1 MADSTRATST
11 TSATKKPGASKAT
24 ASRTATKTPAKK
36 TPAKKTP
43 AKKAAAKTSTASKA
57 PAKKAAAKTPTARKA
72 PAKKAAAQKA
82 STTAPARKAPAPKA
96 ARPSA
101 VSAAADR
108 AGGERARRRS
118 TPLLTG
124 PSAQAPT
131 ASGATARSK
140 TSSSRASSTSR
151 KPTLTVV
158 PGPDGSPPAARR
170 TAPAKSSTRRRPP
183 TRRTDSAARPA
194 PAARP
199 ADLSSSQGTPES
211 GQAVVP
217 GLAELL
223 SVLLSA
229 GQMTSRTLGHAAGA
243 AAGEGWERRF
253 TETLHFLQRRV
264 KGDYAVDD
272 FGFDEDFTIHTV
284 FPVLRL
290 LKDKWFRI
298 EVRGIENIPADTG
311 ALLVSNHSGT
321 VAIDSIMTQLAIHD
335 AHPQRR
341 FLRMLGADLV
351 FQLPVVGDFA
361 RKTGATLASA
371 ADADR
376 LMRGGELVGV
386 WPEGFKGVGKPFRER
401 YKLQRFGR
409 GGFVSAA
416 IKAEVPIIPCSVVGA
431 EEVYPMI
438 GNMKTVARLL
448 GAPYAPITPF
458 FPLLG
463 PLGLIPLPSK
473 WIIEFGEP
481 IDTASLGPDAAED
494 PMLVFEITD
503 QVRETIQQ
511 TLYSVLVTRRSV
523 FF

>member
-1 MADSTRATST
+1 MADSTRKVS
-11 TSATKKPGASKAT
+11 
-24 ASRTATKTPAKK
+24 PAKK
-36 TPAKKTP
+36 TTTAKAAT
-43 AKKAAAKTSTASKA
+43 KKAASAKATTAKKA
-57 PAKKAAAKTPTARKA
+57 PAKKAATKKAAPATKTS
-72 PAKKAAAQKA
+72 AKKAVTQPAVKAASKEAPSTKKA
-82 STTAPARKAPAPKA
+82 APKKT
-96 ARPSA
+96 SA
-101 VSAAADR
+101 VAAAADR

-124 PSAQAPT
+124 PSAQLPTDSTPTKGEGRTSRTRPKKAPT
-131 ASGATARSK
+131 TAR
-140 TSSSRASSTSR
+140 
-151 KPTLTVV
+151 KPNLRVV
-158 PGPDGSPPAARR
+158 PGPDGAPPAVQR
-170 TAPAKSSTRRRPP
+170 TASTRASSSRSVSTSRRRPP
-183 TRRTDSAARPA
+183 ARRSTATGSHSA
-194 PAARP
+194 PAAVPPTQRRSTS
-199 ADLSSSQGTPES
+199 DS

-229 GQMTSRTLGHAAGA
+229 GQLTSRTLGHAAGA
-243 AAGEGWERRF
+243 AAGEEWERRF
-253 TETLHFLQRRV
+253 SETIEFLQRRMR
-264 KGDYAVDD
+264 GDYAVDD
-272 FGFDEDFTIHTV
+272 FGFDRDFTTHTV

-290 LKDKWFRI
+290 LKDKWFRV
-298 EVRGIENIPADTG
+298 EVRGVENIPDEGG
-311 ALLVSNHSGT
+311 ALIVSNHSGT
-321 VAIDSIMTQLAIHD
+321 VAIDSIVTQLAIHD
-335 AHPQRR
+335 AHPKGR

-361 RKTGATLASA
+361 RKTGATLASN
-371 ADADR
+371 ADAER
-376 LMRGGELVGV
+376 LLRGGELVGV

-416 IKAEVPIIPCSVVGA
+416 IRSEVPIIPCSVVGA
-431 EEVYPMI
+431 EEIYPMI

-473 WIIEFGEP
+473 WIIEFGP
-481 IDTASLGPDAAED
+481 PVDTASLGQAAADD
-494 PMLVFEITD
+494 PMLVFDLTD

>member
-1 MADSTRATST
+1 MADSTRRST
-11 TSATKKPGASKAT
+11 PAKTSATQAAPKKSA
-24 ASRTATKTPAKK
+24 AKK
-36 TPAKKTP
+36 TPTTKGAKAP
-43 AKKAAAKTSTASKA
+43 AKKA
-57 PAKKAAAKTPTARKA
+57 PAKKAAATKAAAKKA
-72 PAKKAAAQKA
+72 PAKKT
-82 STTAPARKAPAPKA
+82 TTARKSTPAKTSA
-96 ARPSA
+96 AKTSAAKRPSA

-108 AGGERARRRS
+108 AGGERAKRRS

-124 PSAQAPT
+124 PSASV
-131 ASGATARSK
+131 SGAPASPSKGAARR
-140 TSSSRASSTSR
+140 SSSSGSTAASSR
-151 KPTLTVV
+151 KPRLRVV
-158 PGPDGSPPAARR
+158 PGPDGSPPAAKR
-170 TAPAKSSTRRRPP
+170 TTSSASSGSGARRRPP
-183 TRRTDSAARPA
+183 ARRSTSSRTTQGAAASRVAAA
-194 PAARP
+194 PTPEKAT
-199 ADLSSSQGTPES
+199 GTPDS

-217 GLAELL
+217 GLAEML

-229 GQMTSRTLGHAAGA
+229 GQLTSRTLGQVAGA
-243 AAGEGWERRF
+243 AAGEDWERRF
-253 TETLHFLQRRV
+253 AETIEFLQRRV
-264 KGDYAVDD
+264 RGDYSVDN
-272 FGFDEDFTIHTV
+272 FGFDEDFTLHTV

-290 LKDKWFRI
+290 LKDKWFRV
-298 EVRGIENIPADTG
+298 EVRGIENIPDEGG

-321 VAIDSIMTQLAIHD
+321 VAIDSVITQLAVHD
-335 AHPQRR
+335 SHPRGR

-351 FQLPVVGDFA
+351 FQLPVVGDVA
-361 RKTGATLASA
+361 RKTGATLASN
-371 ADADR
+371 ADAER
-376 LMRGGELVGV
+376 LLRGGELVGV

-416 IKAEVPIIPCSVVGA
+416 IQSEVPIIPCSVVGA
-431 EEVYPMI
+431 EETYPMI
-438 GNMKTVARLL
+438 GNMKTVARLI

-481 IDTASLGPDAAED
+481 IDTASLGPSAADD
-494 PMLVFEITD
+494 PMLVFELTD

>member
-1 MADSTRATST
+1 MADSTRASRAKKTATTKATST
-11 TSATKKPGASKAT
+11 AKKTAAKSTARTSTAKKAT
-24 ASRTATKTPAKK
+24 AKKATAKK
-36 TPAKKTP
+36 TT
-43 AKKAAAKTSTASKA
+43 AKKATPKKATTKAAPRTA
-57 PAKKAAAKTPTARKA
+57 PAKVGSVA
-72 PAKKAAAQKA
+72 
-82 STTAPARKAPAPKA
+82 
-96 ARPSA
+96 
-101 VSAAADR
+101 AAADR
-108 AGGERARRRS
+108 AGGERARRRT

-124 PSAQAPT
+124 PSAEVPST
-131 ASGATARSK
+131 ASSK
-140 TSSSRASSTSR
+140 GGSRTSSTSPR
-151 KPTLTVV
+151 PPKPKKPSAPRQPRLTVV
-158 PGPDGSPPAARR
+158 PGPDGAPPAATP
-170 TAPAKSSTRRRPP
+170 TARRRPP
-183 TRRTDSAARPA
+183 ARRSTSTASR
-194 PAARP
+194 PAARSTAAASRRPVSP
-199 ADLSSSQGTPES
+199 AVAPAQPMATPGTPDS
-211 GQAVVP
+211 GQALVP

-229 GQMTSRTLGHAAGA
+229 GQLTSRTLGQAAGA
-243 AAGEGWERRF
+243 AAGEDWERRF
-253 TETLHFLQRRV
+253 AETLHFLQRRV

-272 FGFDEDFTIHTV
+272 FGFDRDFTTHTV

-290 LKDKWFRI
+290 LKDKWFRV
-298 EVRGIENIPADTG
+298 EVRGIENIPADSG

-321 VAIDSIMTQLAIHD
+321 VAIDSVITQLAIHD
-335 AHPQRR
+335 AHPQQR

-351 FQLPVVGDFA
+351 FQLPVVGDVA
-361 RKTGATLASA
+361 RKTGATLASN
-371 ADADR
+371 ADAER
-376 LMRGGELVGV
+376 LLRGGELVGV

-416 IKAEVPIIPCSVVGA
+416 IRSEVPIIPCSVVGA

-481 IDTASLGPDAAED
+481 VDTASLGPAAAED
-494 PMLVFEITD
+494 PMLVFELTD

>member
-1 MADSTRATST
+1 MADSTRASGAKKTAAKKTAAKKTAAKPATRKST
-11 TSATKKPGASKAT
+11 AKKSTAKKTTAKKAT
-24 ASRTATKTPAKK
+24 PKKANQKAAARTPAK
-36 TPAKKTP
+36 
-43 AKKAAAKTSTASKA
+43 
-57 PAKKAAAKTPTARKA
+57 
-72 PAKKAAAQKA
+72 
-82 STTAPARKAPAPKA
+82 
-96 ARPSA
+96 
-101 VSAAADR
+101 VSSVAAAADR
-108 AGGERARRRS
+108 AGGERARRRT

-124 PSAQAPT
+124 PSAEVPT
-131 ASGATARSK
+131 T
-140 TSSSRASSTSR
+140 TSSKGGSRTSSTSSR
-151 KPTLTVV
+151 PAKPKKPSAPRQPRLTVV
-158 PGPDGSPPAARR
+158 PGPDGAPPAATP
-170 TAPAKSSTRRRPP
+170 TARRRPP
-183 TRRTDSAARPA
+183 ARRSTSTASR
-194 PAARP
+194 PAARSTAAASRRPVSP
-199 ADLSSSQGTPES
+199 AVAPAQPVATPGTPDS
-211 GQAVVP
+211 GQALVP

-229 GQMTSRTLGHAAGA
+229 GQLTSRTLGQAAGA
-243 AAGEGWERRF
+243 AAGEDWERRF
-253 TETLHFLQRRV
+253 AETLQFLQRRV

-272 FGFDEDFTIHTV
+272 FGFDRDFTTHTV

-290 LKDKWFRI
+290 LKDKWFRV
-298 EVRGIENIPADTG
+298 EVRGIENIPADSG

-321 VAIDSIMTQLAIHD
+321 VAIDSVITQLAIHD
-335 AHPQRR
+335 AHPQQR

-351 FQLPVVGDFA
+351 FQLPVVGDVA
-361 RKTGATLASA
+361 RKTGATLASN
-371 ADADR
+371 ADAER
-376 LMRGGELVGV
+376 LLRGGELVGV

-416 IKAEVPIIPCSVVGA
+416 IRSEVPIIPCSVVGA

-481 IDTASLGPDAAED
+481 VDTASLGPAAAED
-494 PMLVFEITD
+494 PMLVFELTD

>member
-1 MADSTRATST
+1 MADSTRASGAKKTGAKSTARTST
-11 TSATKKPGASKAT
+11 AKKTAAKAT
-24 ASRTATKTPAKK
+24 AKKATAKK
-36 TPAKKTP
+36 TTAKKTT
-43 AKKAAAKTSTASKA
+43 AKKATPKKATTKAAPRTA
-57 PAKKAAAKTPTARKA
+57 PAKVGSVA
-72 PAKKAAAQKA
+72 
-82 STTAPARKAPAPKA
+82 
-96 ARPSA
+96 
-101 VSAAADR
+101 AAADR
-108 AGGERARRRS
+108 AGGERARRRT

-124 PSAQAPT
+124 PSAEVPST
-131 ASGATARSK
+131 ASSK
-140 TSSSRASSTSR
+140 GGSRTSSTSPR
-151 KPTLTVV
+151 PPKPKKPSAPRQPRLTVV
-158 PGPDGSPPAARR
+158 PGPDGAPPAATP
-170 TAPAKSSTRRRPP
+170 TARRRPP
-183 TRRTDSAARPA
+183 ARRSTSTASR
-194 PAARP
+194 PAARSTAAASRRPVSP
-199 ADLSSSQGTPES
+199 AVAPAQPMATPGTPDS
-211 GQAVVP
+211 GQALVP

-229 GQMTSRTLGHAAGA
+229 GQLTSRTLGQAAGA
-243 AAGEGWERRF
+243 AAGEDWERRF
-253 TETLHFLQRRV
+253 AETLHFLQRRV

-272 FGFDEDFTIHTV
+272 FGFDRDFTTHTV

-290 LKDKWFRI
+290 LKDKWFRV
-298 EVRGIENIPADTG
+298 EVRGIENIPADSG

-321 VAIDSIMTQLAIHD
+321 VAIDSVITQLAIHD
-335 AHPQRR
+335 AHPQQR

-351 FQLPVVGDFA
+351 FQLPVVGDVA
-361 RKTGATLASA
+361 RKTGATLASN
-371 ADADR
+371 ADAER
-376 LMRGGELVGV
+376 LLRGGELVGV

-416 IKAEVPIIPCSVVGA
+416 IRSEVPIIPCSVVGA

-481 IDTASLGPDAAED
+481 VDTASLGPAAAED
-494 PMLVFEITD
+494 PMLVFELTD

>member
-1 MADSTRATST
+1 MADSTRASG
-11 TSATKKPGASKAT
+11 P
-24 ASRTATKTPAKK
+24 KK
-36 TPAKKTP
+36 TTAPA
-43 AKKAAAKTSTASKA
+43 A
-57 PAKKAAAKTPTARKA
+57 PAKKAATAKAAPKKTTRSATAKKATAQKSAATTAKA
-72 PAKKAAAQKA
+72 PATKATTKKAAAKK
-82 STTAPARKAPAPKA
+82 STS
-96 ARPSA
+96 RPSS

-131 ASGATARSK
+131 SAAPAARTKAKASTTRR
-140 TSSSRASSTSR
+140 TTTR
-151 KPTLTVV
+151 KPNLTVV
-158 PGPDGSPPAARR
+158 PGPDGTPPTAQRTTAAPS
-170 TAPAKSSTRRRPP
+170 TARRRPP
-183 TRRTDSAARPA
+183 ARRSTVSDRPA
-194 PAARP
+194 AVRRPDPTPAP
-199 ADLSSSQGTPES
+199 SGTPDS
-211 GQAVVP
+211 GQALVP
-217 GLAELL
+217 GLAEML

-229 GQMTSRTLGHAAGA
+229 GQLTSRTLGHAAGA
-243 AAGEGWERRF
+243 AAGDTWERRF
-253 TETLHFLQRRV
+253 AETLQFLQRRV

-290 LKDKWFRI
+290 LKDHWFRI
-298 EVRGIENIPADTG
+298 EVRGIENIPAEGG

-321 VAIDSIMTQLAIHD
+321 IAIDSVMTQLAIHD
-335 AHPQRR
+335 AHPQGR

-361 RKTGATLASA
+361 RKTGATLASN
-371 ADADR
+371 ADAER
-376 LMRGGELVGV
+376 LLRQGELVGV

-416 IKAEVPIIPCSVVGA
+416 VRSEVPIIPCSVVGA

-463 PLGLIPLPSK
+463 PLGLVPLPSK

-481 IDTASLGPDAAED
+481 VDTASLGPSAADD
-494 PMLVFEITD
+494 PMLVFEVTD

>member
-1 MADSTRATST
+1 MADSTRASGAKKTAAKKTAAKPATRKST
-11 TSATKKPGASKAT
+11 AKKSTAKKSTAKKTTAKKAT
-24 ASRTATKTPAKK
+24 PKKATPKKANQKAAARTPAK
-36 TPAKKTP
+36 
-43 AKKAAAKTSTASKA
+43 
-57 PAKKAAAKTPTARKA
+57 
-72 PAKKAAAQKA
+72 
-82 STTAPARKAPAPKA
+82 
-96 ARPSA
+96 
-101 VSAAADR
+101 VSSVAAAADR
-108 AGGERARRRS
+108 AGGERARRRT

-124 PSAQAPT
+124 PSAEVPT
-131 ASGATARSK
+131 T
-140 TSSSRASSTSR
+140 TSSKGGSRTSSTSSR
-151 KPTLTVV
+151 PAKPKKPSAPRQPRLTVV
-158 PGPDGSPPAARR
+158 PGPDGAPPAATP
-170 TAPAKSSTRRRPP
+170 TARRRPP
-183 TRRTDSAARPA
+183 ARRSTSTASR
-194 PAARP
+194 PAARSTAAASRRPVSP
-199 ADLSSSQGTPES
+199 AVAPAQPVATPGTPDS
-211 GQAVVP
+211 GQALVP

-229 GQMTSRTLGHAAGA
+229 GQLTSRTLGQAAGA
-243 AAGEGWERRF
+243 AAGEDWERRF
-253 TETLHFLQRRV
+253 AETLQFLQRRV

-272 FGFDEDFTIHTV
+272 FGFDRDFTTHTV

-290 LKDKWFRI
+290 LKDKWFRV
-298 EVRGIENIPADTG
+298 EVRGIENIPADSG

-321 VAIDSIMTQLAIHD
+321 VAIDSVITQLAIHD
-335 AHPQRR
+335 AHPQQR

-351 FQLPVVGDFA
+351 FQLPVVGDVA
-361 RKTGATLASA
+361 RKTGATLASN
-371 ADADR
+371 ADAER
-376 LMRGGELVGV
+376 LLRGGELVGV

-416 IKAEVPIIPCSVVGA
+416 IRSEVPIIPCSVVGA

-481 IDTASLGPDAAED
+481 VDTASLGPAAAED
-494 PMLVFEITD
+494 PMLVFELTD

>member
-1 MADSTRATST
+1 MAESTPAARRGTTAKKATAKKATAKKAST
-11 TSATKKPGASKAT
+11 SKAT
-24 ASRTATKTPAKK
+24 AKKSTATRVAAKKTAAGKAVATTPTKKSTAAKKAAPEKK
-36 TPAKKTP
+36 TPAKKS
-43 AKKAAAKTSTASKA
+43 A
-57 PAKKAAAKTPTARKA
+57 
-72 PAKKAAAQKA
+72 
-82 STTAPARKAPAPKA
+82 A
-96 ARPSA
+96 ARPST

-124 PSAQAPT
+124 PSAAVPGAET
-131 ASGATARSK
+131 PRTRAAKPAARASRSTARP
-140 TSSSRASSTSR
+140 TTPR

-158 PGPDGSPPAARR
+158 PGPDGAPPAAKRTSPPSGTRSAARRR
-170 TAPAKSSTRRRPP
+170 TARTTTPTRPAASTR
-183 TRRTDSAARPA
+183 TTHASEQ
-194 PAARP
+194 PAA
-199 ADLSSSQGTPES
+199 TPDS
-211 GQAVVP
+211 GQALVP

-253 TETLHFLQRRV
+253 SETLQFLQRRV

-272 FGFDEDFTIHTV
+272 FGFDRDFTLHTV

-290 LKDKWFRI
+290 LKDKWFRV
-298 EVRGIENIPADTG
+298 EVRGIDNIPADGG

-321 VAIDSIMTQLAIHD
+321 VAIDSVITQLAIHD
-335 AHPQRR
+335 AHPQGR

-351 FQLPVVGDFA
+351 FQLPVVGDVA
-361 RKTGATLASA
+361 RKTGATLASN
-371 ADADR
+371 ADAER
-376 LMRGGELVGV
+376 LLRGGELVGV

-416 IKAEVPIIPCSVVGA
+416 VKAEVPIIPCSVVGA

-438 GNMKTVARLL
+438 GNMKTVARLV

-481 IDTASLGPDAAED
+481 IDTASLGPAAAED
-494 PMLVFEITD
+494 PMLVFEVTD

>member
-1 MADSTRATST
+1 MADSTRASRAKKTATTKATST
-11 TSATKKPGASKAT
+11 AKKTAAKSTARTSTAKKAT
-24 ASRTATKTPAKK
+24 AKKATAKK
-36 TPAKKTP
+36 TT
-43 AKKAAAKTSTASKA
+43 AKKATPKKATTKAAPRTA
-57 PAKKAAAKTPTARKA
+57 PAK
-72 PAKKAAAQKA
+72 
-82 STTAPARKAPAPKA
+82 
-96 ARPSA
+96 
-101 VSAAADR
+101 VSSVAAAADR
-108 AGGERARRRS
+108 AGGERARRRT

-124 PSAQAPT
+124 PSAEVPST
-131 ASGATARSK
+131 ASSK
-140 TSSSRASSTSR
+140 GGSRTSSTSPR
-151 KPTLTVV
+151 PPKPKKPSAPRQPRLTVV
-158 PGPDGSPPAARR
+158 PGPDGAPPAATP
-170 TAPAKSSTRRRPP
+170 TARRRPP
-183 TRRTDSAARPA
+183 ARRSTSTASR
-194 PAARP
+194 PAARSTAAASRRPVSP
-199 ADLSSSQGTPES
+199 AVAPAQPMATPGTPDS
-211 GQAVVP
+211 GQALVP

-229 GQMTSRTLGHAAGA
+229 GQLTSRTLGQAAGA
-243 AAGEGWERRF
+243 AAGEDWERRF
-253 TETLHFLQRRV
+253 AETLHFLQRRV

-272 FGFDEDFTIHTV
+272 FGFDRDFTTHTV

-290 LKDKWFRI
+290 LKDKWFRV
-298 EVRGIENIPADTG
+298 EVRGIENIPADSG

-321 VAIDSIMTQLAIHD
+321 VAIDSVITQLAIHD
-335 AHPQRR
+335 AHPQQR

-351 FQLPVVGDFA
+351 FQLPVVGDVA
-361 RKTGATLASA
+361 RKTGATLASN
-371 ADADR
+371 ADAER
-376 LMRGGELVGV
+376 LLRGGELVGV

-416 IKAEVPIIPCSVVGA
+416 IRSEVPIIPCSVVGA

-481 IDTASLGPDAAED
+481 VDTASLGPAAAED
-494 PMLVFEITD
+494 PMLVFELTD

>member
-1 MADSTRATST
+1 MADSTRASGAKKTAAKKTAAKPATRKST
-11 TSATKKPGASKAT
+11 AKKSTAKKAT
-24 ASRTATKTPAKK
+24 PKKATPKKANQKAAARTPAK
-36 TPAKKTP
+36 
-43 AKKAAAKTSTASKA
+43 
-57 PAKKAAAKTPTARKA
+57 
-72 PAKKAAAQKA
+72 
-82 STTAPARKAPAPKA
+82 
-96 ARPSA
+96 
-101 VSAAADR
+101 VSSVAAAADR
-108 AGGERARRRS
+108 AGGERARRRT

-124 PSAQAPT
+124 PSAEVPT
-131 ASGATARSK
+131 T
-140 TSSSRASSTSR
+140 TSSKGGSRTSSTSSR
-151 KPTLTVV
+151 PAKPKKPSAPRQPRLTVV
-158 PGPDGSPPAARR
+158 PGPDGAPPAATP
-170 TAPAKSSTRRRPP
+170 TARRRPP
-183 TRRTDSAARPA
+183 ARRSTSTASR
-194 PAARP
+194 PAARSTAAASRRPVSP
-199 ADLSSSQGTPES
+199 AVAPAQPVATPGTPDS
-211 GQAVVP
+211 GQALVP

-229 GQMTSRTLGHAAGA
+229 GQLTSRTLGQAAGA
-243 AAGEGWERRF
+243 AAGEDWERRF
-253 TETLHFLQRRV
+253 AETLQFLQRRV

-272 FGFDEDFTIHTV
+272 FGFDRDFTTHTV

-290 LKDKWFRI
+290 LKDKWFRV
-298 EVRGIENIPADTG
+298 EVRGIENIPADSG

-321 VAIDSIMTQLAIHD
+321 VAIDSVITQLAIHD
-335 AHPQRR
+335 AHPQQR

-351 FQLPVVGDFA
+351 FQLPVVGDVA
-361 RKTGATLASA
+361 RKTGATLASN
-371 ADADR
+371 ADAER
-376 LMRGGELVGV
+376 LLRGGELVGV

-416 IKAEVPIIPCSVVGA
+416 IRSEVPIIPCSVVGA

-481 IDTASLGPDAAED
+481 VDTASLGPAAAED
-494 PMLVFEITD
+494 PMLVFELTD

>member
-1 MADSTRATST
+1 MADSTRASGAKKTAAKPATRKST
-11 TSATKKPGASKAT
+11 AKKSTAKKTTAKKTTAKKAT
-24 ASRTATKTPAKK
+24 PKKATQKAAARTPAK
-36 TPAKKTP
+36 
-43 AKKAAAKTSTASKA
+43 
-57 PAKKAAAKTPTARKA
+57 
-72 PAKKAAAQKA
+72 
-82 STTAPARKAPAPKA
+82 
-96 ARPSA
+96 
-101 VSAAADR
+101 VSSVAAAADR
-108 AGGERARRRS
+108 AGGERARRRT

-124 PSAQAPT
+124 PSAEVPT
-131 ASGATARSK
+131 T
-140 TSSSRASSTSR
+140 TSSKGGSRTSSTSSR
-151 KPTLTVV
+151 PAKPKKPSAPPQPRLTVV
-158 PGPDGSPPAARR
+158 PGPDGAPLAATP
-170 TAPAKSSTRRRPP
+170 TARRRPP
-183 TRRTDSAARPA
+183 ARRSTATASR
-194 PAARP
+194 PAARSTAAASRRPVSP
-199 ADLSSSQGTPES
+199 AVAPAQPVATPGTPDS
-211 GQAVVP
+211 GQALVP

-229 GQMTSRTLGHAAGA
+229 GQLTSRTLGQAAGA
-243 AAGEGWERRF
+243 AAGEDWERRF
-253 TETLHFLQRRV
+253 AETLQFLQRRV

-272 FGFDEDFTIHTV
+272 FGFDRDFTTHTV

-290 LKDKWFRI
+290 LKDKWFRV
-298 EVRGIENIPADTG
+298 EVRGIENIPADSG

-321 VAIDSIMTQLAIHD
+321 VAIDSVITQLAIHD
-335 AHPQRR
+335 AHPQQR

-351 FQLPVVGDFA
+351 FQLPVVGDVA
-361 RKTGATLASA
+361 RKTGATLASN
-371 ADADR
+371 ADAER
-376 LMRGGELVGV
+376 LLRGGELVGV

-416 IKAEVPIIPCSVVGA
+416 IRSEVPIIPCSVVGA

-481 IDTASLGPDAAED
+481 VDTASLGPAAAED
-494 PMLVFEITD
+494 PMLVFELTD

>member
-1 MADSTRATST
+1 MADST
-11 TSATKKPGASKAT
+11 
-24 ASRTATKTPAKK
+24 SR
-36 TPAKKTP
+36 
-43 AKKAAAKTSTASKA
+43 KAAPKKTSTKKAPATRA
-57 PAKKAAAKTPTARKA
+57 PAKKAATTKTTT
-72 PAKKAAAQKA
+72 KKAATEKA
-82 STTAPARKAPAPKA
+82 S
-96 ARPSA
+96 SA

-124 PSAQAPT
+124 PSAEAPT
-131 ASGATARSK
+131 APTTGGPSGTKGGTRPSRPGAPDRD
-140 TSSSRASSTSR
+140 TSQR
-151 KPTLTVV
+151 KPALRVV
-158 PGPDGSPPAARR
+158 SGPDGSPPAAER
-170 TAPAKSSTRRRPP
+170 TSAASGRTSGGRRRPP
-183 TRRTDSAARPA
+183 ARRSTSTAASAPPHVAPA
-194 PAARP
+194 PEPSA
-199 ADLSSSQGTPES
+199 SGESES

-217 GLAELL
+217 GPSEML

-229 GQMTSRTLGHAAGA
+229 GQLTSRTLGQAASA
-243 AAGEGWERRF
+243 AAGEDWERRIS
-253 TETLHFLQRRV
+253 ETIEFLQRRLR
-264 KGDYAVDD
+264 GDYAVDD
-272 FGFDEDFTIHTV
+272 FGFDEDFSRHTV

-290 LKDKWFRI
+290 LKDKWFRV
-298 EVRGIENIPADTG
+298 EVRGVENIPEDGG

-321 VAIDSIMTQLAIHD
+321 IAIDSVVTQLAIHD
-335 AHPQRR
+335 AHPRRR

-351 FQLPVVGDFA
+351 FQLPVVGDVA
-361 RKTGATLASA
+361 RKTGATLASN
-371 ADADR
+371 ADAER
-376 LMRGGELVGV
+376 LLRGGELVGV

-416 IKAEVPIIPCSVVGA
+416 IRSEVPISPCSVVGA

-438 GNMKTVARLL
+438 GNMKTIARLV

-463 PLGLIPLPSK
+463 PLGLVPLPSK

-481 IDTASLGPDAAED
+481 IDTASLGSSSADD
-494 PMLVFEITD
+494 PMLVFELTD

>member
-1 MADSTRATST
+1 MADSTSRST
-11 TSATKKPGASKAT
+11 ARTSA
-24 ASRTATKTPAKK
+24 AKK
-36 TPAKKTP
+36 TAKTTTTKGATTSSASKTSASKSPAK
-43 AKKAAAKTSTASKA
+43 KA
-57 PAKKAAAKTPTARKA
+57 PAKKAASKKTASTTAAAKKTSAQA
-72 PAKKAAAQKA
+72 PAKKT
-82 STTAPARKAPAPKA
+82 TTAAK
-96 ARPSA
+96 RPSA

-108 AGGERARRRS
+108 AGGERAKRRT

-124 PSAQAPT
+124 PSATAGTAGAKPATRTRRAT
-131 ASGATARSK
+131 ASP
-140 TSSSRASSTSR
+140 SSRGAAPR
-151 KPTLTVV
+151 KPTLRVV
-158 PGPDGSPPAARR
+158 PGPDGAPPVAERSAASQGGG
-170 TAPAKSSTRRRPP
+170 AKRRPP
-183 TRRTDSAARPA
+183 ARRSTSTQARPRA
-194 PAARP
+194 AAVPDTPAATGSTAPR
-199 ADLSSSQGTPES
+199 SSRTPDS

-217 GLAELL
+217 GFAELL

-229 GQMTSRTLGHAAGA
+229 GQLTSRTLGQAAGA
-243 AAGEGWERRF
+243 AAGEDWERRF
-253 TETLHFLQRRV
+253 AATAEFLQRRV
-264 KGDYAVDD
+264 RGDYDVDT
-272 FGFDEDFTIHTV
+272 FGFDEDFTRHTA

-290 LKDKWFRI
+290 LKDKWFRV
-298 EVRGIENIPADTG
+298 EVRGIENIPDEGG

-321 VAIDSIMTQLAIHD
+321 VAIDSVITQLAIHD
-335 AHPQRR
+335 AHPRNR

-351 FQLPVVGDFA
+351 FQMPLVGDVA
-361 RKTGATLASA
+361 RKTGATLASN
-371 ADADR
+371 ADARR
-376 LMRGGELVGV
+376 LLRNGELVGV

-416 IKAEVPIIPCSVVGA
+416 IESEVPIIPCSVVGA
-431 EEVYPMI
+431 EETYPMI
-438 GNMKTVARLL
+438 GNMKTVARLI

-481 IDTASLGPDAAED
+481 IDTASLGPNAAED
-494 PMLVFEITD
+494 PMLVFELTD

>member
-1 MADSTRATST
+1 MADSTRRSTAAPKTAKKTAKKTTPAATTSPPTKKAT
-11 TSATKKPGASKAT
+11 TKKAAPAKTASATKG
-24 ASRTATKTPAKK
+24 
-36 TPAKKTP
+36 
-43 AKKAAAKTSTASKA
+43 A
-57 PAKKAAAKTPTARKA
+57 PAKRA
-72 PAKKAAAQKA
+72 PAKRT
-82 STTAPARKAPAPKA
+82 STVA
-96 ARPSA
+96 
-101 VSAAADR
+101 AAADR
-108 AGGERARRRS
+108 AGGERAKRRT

-124 PSAQAPT
+124 PSSE
-131 ASGATARSK
+131 ASAAGSGTKGARSTAR
-140 TSSSRASSTSR
+140 R
-151 KPTLTVV
+151 KPALRVV
-158 PGPDGSPPAARR
+158 SGPDGSPPAATPTRSSARR
-170 TAPAKSSTRRRPP
+170 TGAARRPP
-183 TRRTDSAARPA
+183 ARRSTSTRASTHAAVPAEKPVERDS
-194 PAARP
+194 
-199 ADLSSSQGTPES
+199 SKTTQS

-229 GQMTSRTLGHAAGA
+229 GQLTSRTLGQAAGA
-243 AAGEGWERRF
+243 AAGEEWERRF
-253 TETLHFLQRRV
+253 ADTIEFLQRRV
-264 KGDYAVDD
+264 RGDYAVDD
-272 FGFDEDFTIHTV
+272 FGFDEDFTRHTV

-290 LKDKWFRI
+290 LKDRWFRV
-298 EVRGIENIPADTG
+298 EVRGIENIPDDGG

-321 VAIDSIMTQLAIHD
+321 VAIDSVITQMAIHD
-335 AHPQRR
+335 AHPRGR

-361 RKTGATLASA
+361 RKTGATLASN
-371 ADADR
+371 ADAER
-376 LMRGGELVGV
+376 LLRAGELVGV

-416 IKAEVPIIPCSVVGA
+416 IRSEVPIIPCSVVGA
-431 EEVYPMI
+431 EEIYPMI

-463 PLGLIPLPSK
+463 PLGLVPLPSK
-473 WIIEFGEP
+473 WIIEFGAP
-481 IDTASLGPDAAED
+481 VDTASLGASAADD
-494 PMLVFEITD
+494 PMLVFELTD

>member
-1 MADSTRATST
+1 MADSTRATRPRT
-11 TSATKKPGASKAT
+11 T
-24 ASRTATKTPAKK
+24 AKK
-36 TPAKKTP
+36 TTAKKTT
-43 AKKAAAKTSTASKA
+43 ATTAAAAKKA
-57 PAKKAAAKTPTARKA
+57 PAKKATTTKPAAKSTKA
-72 PAKKAAAQKA
+72 P
-82 STTAPARKAPAPKA
+82 
-96 ARPSA
+96 RPSA
-101 VSAAADR
+101 VAAAADR

-131 ASGATARSK
+131 GTTPARPAKPSSR
-140 TSSSRASSTSR
+140 TSSASR

-158 PGPDGSPPAARR
+158 PGPDGAPPAAKR
-170 TAPAKSSTRRRPP
+170 TTARTTSTASKASARRRPP
-183 TRRTDSAARPA
+183 TRRASPTPRPVAVAPESAT
-194 PAARP
+194 
-199 ADLSSSQGTPES
+199 SSSSTSTPES
-211 GQAVVP
+211 GQALVP

-253 TETLHFLQRRV
+253 SETLQFLQRRV

-298 EVRGIENIPADTG
+298 EVRGIENIPAEGG

-321 VAIDSIMTQLAIHD
+321 VAIDSIMTQMAIHD

-351 FQLPVVGDFA
+351 FQLPVVGDMA

-376 LMRGGELVGV
+376 LMRGGDLVGV

-409 GGFVSAA
+409 GGFVSSA

-481 IDTASLGPDAAED
+481 IDTASLGPAAADD

>member
-1 MADSTRATST
+1 MADSTRASRAKKTATTKATST
-11 TSATKKPGASKAT
+11 AKKTAAKSTARTSTAKKAT
-24 ASRTATKTPAKK
+24 AKKATAKK
-36 TPAKKTP
+36 TT
-43 AKKAAAKTSTASKA
+43 AKKATPKKATTKAAPRTA
-57 PAKKAAAKTPTARKA
+57 PAK
-72 PAKKAAAQKA
+72 
-82 STTAPARKAPAPKA
+82 
-96 ARPSA
+96 
-101 VSAAADR
+101 VSSVAAAADR
-108 AGGERARRRS
+108 AGGERARRRT

-124 PSAQAPT
+124 PSAEVPST
-131 ASGATARSK
+131 ASSK
-140 TSSSRASSTSR
+140 GGSRTSSTPPRPP
-151 KPTLTVV
+151 KPKKPSAPRQPRLTVV
-158 PGPDGSPPAARR
+158 PGPDGAPPAATP
-170 TAPAKSSTRRRPP
+170 TARRRPP
-183 TRRTDSAARPA
+183 ARRSTSTASR
-194 PAARP
+194 PAARSTAAASRRPVSP
-199 ADLSSSQGTPES
+199 AVAPAQPMATPGTPDS
-211 GQAVVP
+211 GQALVP

-229 GQMTSRTLGHAAGA
+229 GQLTSRTLGQAAGA
-243 AAGEGWERRF
+243 AAGEDWERRF
-253 TETLHFLQRRV
+253 AETLHFLQRRV

-272 FGFDEDFTIHTV
+272 FGFDRDFTTHTV

-290 LKDKWFRI
+290 LKDKWFRV
-298 EVRGIENIPADTG
+298 EVRGIENIPADSG

-321 VAIDSIMTQLAIHD
+321 VAIDSVITQLAIHD
-335 AHPQRR
+335 AHPQQR

-351 FQLPVVGDFA
+351 FQLPVVGDVA
-361 RKTGATLASA
+361 RKTGATLASN
-371 ADADR
+371 ADAER
-376 LMRGGELVGV
+376 LLRGGELVGV

-416 IKAEVPIIPCSVVGA
+416 IRSEVPIIPCSVVGA

-481 IDTASLGPDAAED
+481 VDTASLGPAAAED
-494 PMLVFEITD
+494 PMLVFELTD

>member
-1 MADSTRATST
+1 MADSTRASGAKKTGAKSTARTST
-11 TSATKKPGASKAT
+11 AKKTAAKAT
-24 ASRTATKTPAKK
+24 AKKATAKK
-36 TPAKKTP
+36 TTAKKTT
-43 AKKAAAKTSTASKA
+43 AKKATPKKATTKAAPRTA
-57 PAKKAAAKTPTARKA
+57 PAKVGSVA
-72 PAKKAAAQKA
+72 
-82 STTAPARKAPAPKA
+82 
-96 ARPSA
+96 
-101 VSAAADR
+101 AAADR
-108 AGGERARRRS
+108 AGGERARRRT

-124 PSAQAPT
+124 PSAEVPST
-131 ASGATARSK
+131 ASSK
-140 TSSSRASSTSR
+140 GGSRTSSTSPR
-151 KPTLTVV
+151 PPKPKKPSAPRQPRLTVV
-158 PGPDGSPPAARR
+158 PGPDGAPPAATP
-170 TAPAKSSTRRRPP
+170 TARRRPP
-183 TRRTDSAARPA
+183 ARRSTSTASR
-194 PAARP
+194 PAARSTAAASRRSVSP
-199 ADLSSSQGTPES
+199 AVAPAQPVATPGTPDS
-211 GQAVVP
+211 GQALVP

-229 GQMTSRTLGHAAGA
+229 GQLTSRTLGQAAGA
-243 AAGEGWERRF
+243 AAGEDWERRF
-253 TETLHFLQRRV
+253 AETLHFLQRRV

-272 FGFDEDFTIHTV
+272 FGFDRDFTTHTV

-290 LKDKWFRI
+290 LKDKWFRV
-298 EVRGIENIPADTG
+298 EVRGIENIPADSG

-321 VAIDSIMTQLAIHD
+321 VAIDSVITQLAIHD
-335 AHPQRR
+335 AHPQQR

-351 FQLPVVGDFA
+351 FQLPVVGDVA
-361 RKTGATLASA
+361 RKTGATLASN
-371 ADADR
+371 ADAER
-376 LMRGGELVGV
+376 LLRGGELVGV

-416 IKAEVPIIPCSVVGA
+416 IRSEVPIIPCSVVGA

-481 IDTASLGPDAAED
+481 VDTASLGPAAAED
-494 PMLVFEITD
+494 PMLVFELTD

>member
-1 MADSTRATST
+1 MADSTPA
-11 TSATKKPGASKAT
+11 PGA
-24 ASRTATKTPAKK
+24 KK
-36 TPAKKTP
+36 KST
-43 AKKAAAKTSTASKA
+43 AAKTSTATKKA
-57 PAKKAAAKTPTARKA
+57 TPAKTSAAKKTTPAKKSTAAKKTATKKPA
-72 PAKKAAAQKA
+72 AKKA
-82 STTAPARKAPAPKA
+82 
-96 ARPSA
+96 SA
-101 VSAAADR
+101 VAAAADR
-108 AGGERARRRS
+108 AGGERARRRT

-124 PSAQAPT
+124 PSAQVPT
-131 ASGATARSK
+131 TTSAKGESV
-140 TSSSRASSTSR
+140 TSSRSSTSR
-151 KPTLTVV
+151 PKKSSTPRTPRLTVV
-158 PGPDGSPPAARR
+158 PGPDGAPPAA
-170 TAPAKSSTRRRPP
+170 TPTTSRRRPP
-183 TRRTDSAARPA
+183 ARRSTSTRTAATRTASSTAGSRGSRTATSGRRPVA
-194 PAARP
+194 PAVQP
-199 ADLSSSQGTPES
+199 VQPTSTPGTPES
-211 GQAVVP
+211 GQALVP

-229 GQMTSRTLGHAAGA
+229 GQMTSRTLGQAAGA
-243 AAGEGWERRF
+243 AAGEDWERRF
-253 TETLHFLQRRV
+253 AETLHFLQRRV

-272 FGFDEDFTIHTV
+272 FGFDRDFTTHTV

-290 LKDKWFRI
+290 LKDKWFRV
-298 EVRGIENIPADTG
+298 EVRGIENIPADSG

-321 VAIDSIMTQLAIHD
+321 VAIDSVITQLAIHD
-335 AHPQRR
+335 AHPQQR

-351 FQLPVVGDFA
+351 FQLPVVGDVA
-361 RKTGATLASA
+361 RKTGATLASN
-371 ADADR
+371 ADAER
-376 LMRGGELVGV
+376 LLRGGELVGV

-416 IKAEVPIIPCSVVGA
+416 IRSEVPIIPCSVVGA

-481 IDTASLGPDAAED
+481 VDTASLGPAAAED
-494 PMLVFEITD
+494 PMLVFELTD